1 MNLEARESEDGTG
14 LVELLVASLLG
25 LAVLSLLTFAI
36 AGGARALTTAG
47 ARGEAE
53 DTAQMALEAFAFD
66 ARRAGFD
73 PAAAGVQPLTEARP
87 DRVGFA
93 ADLDGNGAVDATS
106 EETTVHVCAVALG
119 RLSRIIGRQSLPLA
133 DGVVTCGFRYFDRD
147 GVEIVAPPAGLD
159 AAGRARIRAVVFDLA
174 LVPTR
179 LHRAT
184 ARTITIAL
192 RSGS

>member
-1 MNLEARESEDGTG
+1 MTRGAG

-25 LAVLSLLTFAI
+25 LAVLSLLAFAV
-36 AGGARALTTAG
+36 AGGARALAGAG

-53 DTAQMALEAFAFD
+53 DTAQMALEAFGFD

-73 PAAAGVQPLTEARP
+73 PAAAGVPPLSEARP

-93 ADLDGNGAVDATS
+93 SDLDGNGTVDATS

-133 DGVVTCGFRYFDRD
+133 DGVTRCTFRYFDRD
-147 GVEIVAPPAGLD
+147 GVEIVAPAAGLD
-159 AAGRARIRAVVFDLA
+159 AAGRARVSAVALDLA

-184 ARTITIAL
+184 ERTTTVAL